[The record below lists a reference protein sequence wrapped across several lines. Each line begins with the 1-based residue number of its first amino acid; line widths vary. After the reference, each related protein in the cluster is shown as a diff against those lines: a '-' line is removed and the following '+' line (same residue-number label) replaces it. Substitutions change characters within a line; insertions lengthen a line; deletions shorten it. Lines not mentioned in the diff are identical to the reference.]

1 PCRWE
6 APRAWAPADGRAA
19 AAGSGCL
26 SGWSPDRMRREAAL
40 RRREQQQAHT
50 SRPRVAGNTSVAS
63 LLFLRRSR
71 RGRRHRQWT
80 GGLRAFQRAGGP
92 IGGRE
97 CSFSHAQNVRF
108 RDLVVAVELAEQF
121 VPVSEA
127 RLERGE
133 LRGHSRVA
141 VQAAQQVRFG
151 ARLETR
157 ELLLGDRLRLQPF
170 NLLVDSFLQ
179 LPRRVAGRG

>member
-1 PCRWE
+1 

-26 SGWSPDRMRREAAL
+26 SGWSPDRMRR
-40 RRREQQQAHT
+40 RRERQEAHT
-50 SRPRVAGNTSVAS
+50 LQPRGAGNTSVAS

-71 RGRRHRQWT
+71 RGRRPRQWT

-92 IGGRE
+92 IGRRE
-97 CSFSHAQNVRF
+97 CGFRHAQNVRY

-121 VPVSEA
+121 APVTEA
-127 RLERGE
+127 RLESGE

-157 ELLLGDRLRLQPF
+157 ELLLADRLRLQPF
-170 NLLVDSFLQ
+170 NLLVNGFLQ
-179 LPRRVAGRG
+179 LLRRVAG